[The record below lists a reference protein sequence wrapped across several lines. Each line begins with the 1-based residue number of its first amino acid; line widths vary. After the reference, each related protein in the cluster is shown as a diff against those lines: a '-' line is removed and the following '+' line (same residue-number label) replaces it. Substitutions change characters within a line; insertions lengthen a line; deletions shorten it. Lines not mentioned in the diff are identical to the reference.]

1 MRLGAD
7 VLAASIQRA
16 KRERIADGH
25 VFIAPELHD
34 WAISS
39 GAMKWRPPSRRRWR
53 PMHCSPVSHGCGL
66 QGAGIP

>member
-25 VFIAPELHD
+25 VFIAPELHHE
-34 WAISS
+34 I
-39 GAMKWRPPSRRRWR
+39 KE
-53 PMHCSPVSHGCGL
+53 
-66 QGAGIP
+66 